1 MKSFSK
7 ILCFFA
13 LLLSNK
19 ITSAETVQIEFTKF
33 DTYSSEIAYIKS
45 GDTIEWLPKNG
56 EHNVKFL
63 AGPQIDLLPN
73 KSKINAFH
81 SVIFNIPGIYLYG
94 CTPHLQMGMLGLVIV
109 DNNLENIG
117 DIKRIELSP
126 VASSVLNHLLKEV
139 SLHLM

>member
-1 MKSFSK
+1 MKNFSK
-7 ILCFFA
+7 ILCFLA

-19 ITSAETVQIEFTKF
+19 ITSAETVQIEFTKY

-56 EHNVKFL
+56 EHNVEFL
-63 AGPQIDLLPN
+63 AGPQMDLLPN
-73 KSKINAFH
+73 KSKINTFH

-94 CTPHLQMGMLGLVIV
+94 CTPHLNTGMLGLVIV
-109 DNNLENIG
+109 DNNLENIA

-126 VASSVLNHLLKEV
+126 VASSVLNDLLKEV
-139 SLHLM
+139 SLH

>member
-1 MKSFSK
+1 MKKFPI

-45 GDTIEWLPKNG
+45 GDTIEWLPENG
-56 EHNVKFL
+56 EHNVEFL
-63 AGPQIDLLPN
+63 AGPQMDLLPN

-94 CTPHLQMGMLGLVIV
+94 CTPHLTMGMLGLVIV
-109 DNNLENIG
+109 DDNLENIG

>member
-1 MKSFSK
+1 MKNFSK
-7 ILCFFA
+7 ILCFLA

-56 EHNVKFL
+56 EHNVEFL
-63 AGPQIDLLPN
+63 AGPQIDLLPD

-94 CTPHLQMGMLGLVIV
+94 CTPHLNTGMLGLVIV
-109 DNNLENIG
+109 DNNLENIA
-117 DIKRIELSP
+117 DIERIELSP

>member
-1 MKSFSK
+1 MKNFSK

-19 ITSAETVQIEFTKF
+19 IASAETVQIEFTKF

-56 EHNVKFL
+56 EHNVEFL
-63 AGPQIDLLPN
+63 AGPQMDLLPN

-94 CTPHLQMGMLGLVIV
+94 CTPHLTMGMLGLVIV
-109 DNNLENIG
+109 DDNLENIG

>member
-1 MKSFSK
+1 MKKFSK

-13 LLLSNK
+13 FLLSNK

-33 DTYSSEIAYIKS
+33 DTYGPEIAYIKS

-56 EHNVKFL
+56 EHNVEFL
-63 AGPQIDLLPN
+63 AGPQMDLLPN

-94 CTPHLQMGMLGLVIV
+94 CTPHLTMGMLGLVIV
-109 DNNLENIG
+109 DDNLENIG

>member
-1 MKSFSK
+1 MKNFSK
-7 ILCFFA
+7 ILCFLA

-19 ITSAETVQIEFTKF
+19 ITYAETVQIEFTKY

-56 EHNVKFL
+56 EHNVEFL
-63 AGPQIDLLPN
+63 AGPQMDLLPN

-94 CTPHLQMGMLGLVIV
+94 CTPHLNTGMLGLVIV
-109 DNNLENIG
+109 DNNLENIA

-126 VASSVLNHLLKEV
+126 VASSVLNDLLKEV
-139 SLHLM
+139 SLH

>member
-1 MKSFSK
+1 MKNFSK

-33 DTYSSEIAYIKS
+33 DTYSSEIVYIKS

-56 EHNVKFL
+56 EHNVEFL
-63 AGPQIDLLPN
+63 AGPQMDLLPN

-81 SVIFNIPGIYLYG
+81 SVMFNIPGIYLYG
-94 CTPHLQMGMLGLVIV
+94 CTPHLNTGMLGLVIV

-139 SLHLM
+139 SPHLM